1 MNINL
6 PEKKSSEKSDWLLF
20 PQEVNRDDIE
30 KEIKKTP
37 IPIQRILNYYL
48 LTDFEN
54 KYEEIYLFLRHFNEN
69 KKIPIEKINNPI
81 IYKIIKTARSI
92 QRQIHKLMGLLRF
105 REIEGGYLY
114 ASFTSD
120 FNVIGPLTLH
130 FSRRFPEERL
140 IIHDTKRRKALFVE
154 KGMLYEVV
162 FLNTLPPDT
171 DEESFFCQLWQR
183 YHQNISITERENK
196 KLQRQNIPIKF
207 QHWLTEFKGIYSLH
221 QLDGDR
227 ENT

>member
-6 PEKKSSEKSDWLLF
+6 PEKKSPEETDWLLF
-20 PQEVNRDDIE
+20 PQEVNRDNIEQDIQ
-30 KEIKKTP
+30 KTP
-37 IPIQRILNYYL
+37 IAIQKILNYYL

-54 KYEEIYLFLRHFNEN
+54 KYEEIYLFLTQFNEN
-69 KKIPIEKINNPI
+69 KKIPIEKINDPI
-81 IYKIIKTARSI
+81 IYKIIKTSRSI

-120 FNVIGPLTLH
+120 FNIIGPLSLH

-140 IIHDTKRRKALFVE
+140 IIHDIKRRKAVFVE
-154 KGMLYEVV
+154 KGKLYEVIS
-162 FLNTLPPDT
+162 LHTIPSDT
-171 DEESFFCQLWQR
+171 DEERFFCQLWQR
-183 YHQNISITERENK
+183 YHQNISIIERENK

-207 QHWLTEFKGIYSLH
+207 QLWLTELKNSDTLH
-221 QLDGDR
+221 QLDKDKQ
-227 ENT
+227 NV

>member
-1 MNINL
+1 MNNNL
-6 PEKKSSEKSDWLLF
+6 PEKQPPEKTDWLLF
-20 PQEVNRDDIE
+20 PQEISRDDIE

-37 IPIQRILNYYL
+37 IAIQKILNYYL
-48 LTDFEN
+48 LTDFES
-54 KYEEIYLFLRHFNEN
+54 KYEEIHLFLKHFNEN
-69 KKIPIEKINNPI
+69 KKIPIAKINNPV

-120 FNVIGPLTLH
+120 FNIIGPLSLH
-130 FSRRFPEERL
+130 FSRRFPEEKL

-154 KGMLYEVV
+154 KGKLYEVV
-162 FLNTLPPDT
+162 SLNTLPSDT
-171 DEESFFCQLWQR
+171 DEESFFRQLWQR

-196 KLQRQNIPIKF
+196 KLQRQNIPLKF
-207 QHWLTEFKGIYSLH
+207 QHWLTEFKGSCALP
-221 QLDGDR
+221 QLDGNR
-227 ENT
+227 ENI